1 MRNLLFLFLL
11 LLPTF
16 ILAQSNIT
24 ISGTISDIN
33 SGERLAGATIYFS
46 ETKVGV
52 SANSYGFFSIKLP
65 IGLNLLQASYVGYQ
79 TTLIKINVGK
89 DSVLNLTLRTSLKL
103 DEITVKGTKNRNTH
117 PYLSAMNMI
126 KLDMAKMADIPV
138 ILGERDLLKALQYL
152 PGIKGGAENTAGFNV
167 RGGSSDQNMI
177 LLDGVPVYNVYH
189 LMGFFSVFN
198 GEAIK
203 NAEIYKGGIPA
214 RYGGHLSSVL
224 DVTMKE
230 GNLKKQEGTFSISPV
245 AGSFTMEGPIK
256 KDTASYIISVRR
268 TFIDFPLMLVQKL
281 QKQPY
286 IGGYYFYDINAKTN
300 WILNPKNRIF
310 LSVYSGLDRNFFTG
324 NDRNLK
330 QSFRYQWGNTTTV
343 LRWNSTL
350 SSKLFSNT
358 SLYFS
363 SFNNTQR
370 TKSEEDGSINLFKT
384 SSKLN
389 EWSFKLDYDYYLAPG
404 NVVRFGGKLSQ
415 LSFSPDILQQR
426 NDQNETTSYQASKN
440 KAFVSEAYIEDEIE
454 WNRLNANIGLR
465 AATYSIEGK
474 TYFSLEPRIALNWM
488 LIPDLTISASYMRN
502 SQNLHLLTNSSLG
515 LPTDL
520 WVASTKKIAPQNADQ
535 VSLGIEKHIGRNY
548 TLGIEGYYKTMKN
561 VTRFNE
567 GAAFLSG
574 RDRNWETNVSVGE
587 GEAYGSEVMF
597 RKENARLNCM
607 LAYTLSWSNQRFDDI
622 NKGRWFPFKYDR
634 RHDFSALIDYKLKS
648 KYTGERK
655 ISLAFVFKSGNH
667 ATINDTETEGLILPG
682 IEHTAHSDGIIP
694 FKTRQTYENPNNFKM
709 PSFHHMDLN
718 YSVKQ
723 YRSSGKGHEWSFSG
737 YNIYNHLNPW
747 MTYKKDGIVKQLSIF
762 PFIPSVS
769 YRYKW

>member
-1 MRNLLFLFLL
+1 MRHILLPFL
-11 LLPTF
+11 LLPT
-16 ILAQSNIT
+16 ILFAQSHVT

-33 SGERLAGATIYFS
+33 SGERLSGATVYS
-46 ETKVGV
+46 SVAKRGV
-52 SANSYGFFSIKLP
+52 SANAYGFFSIKLP
-65 IGLNLLQASYVGYQ
+65 KGLNTLQTSYVGYQ
-79 TTLIKINVGK
+79 TSSIKINLQK
-89 DSVLNLTLRTSLKL
+89 DSILNCKLKTSLNL
-103 DEITVKGTKNRNTH
+103 EEVTVKGNTNRHSH
-117 PYLSAMNMI
+117 PYLSTMNMM

-138 ILGERDLLKALQYL
+138 ILGERDLLKAIQYL

-167 RGGSSDQNMI
+167 RGGSSDQNLI

-203 NAEIYKGGIPA
+203 SAEIYKGGIPA

-224 DVTMKE
+224 DVSMKE

-268 TFIDFPLMLVQKL
+268 TFIDLPLMLIQKI

-286 IGGYYFYDINAKTN
+286 IGGYYFYDINAKAN
-300 WILNPKNRIF
+300 WILNPKNRIY
-310 LSVYSGLDRNFFTG
+310 LSIYSGLDRNFFNG

-330 QSFRYQWGNTTTV
+330 QSYHYQWGNTTTV

-350 SSKLFSNT
+350 SNKLFSNT

-363 SFNNTQR
+363 NFNNTQQ
-370 TKSEEDGSINLFKT
+370 TKSSEDRSINLFKT

-389 EWSFKLDYDYYLAPG
+389 EWSFKSDYDYYLAPG

-426 NDQNETTSYQASKN
+426 NDENEINSYQATKN
-440 KAFVSEAYIEDEIE
+440 QAFVSEAYMEDAIE
-454 WNRLNANIGLR
+454 WNHLNANVGLR
-465 AATYSIEGK
+465 AATYSIESK

-488 LIPDLTISASYMRN
+488 LIPNLTMSASYMRN

-520 WVASTKKIAPQNADQ
+520 WVASTKKIAPQKADQ
-535 VSLGIEKHIGRNY
+535 ISLGIEKHIGTNY

-587 GEAYGSEVMF
+587 GEAYGSEFMF
-597 RKENARLNCM
+597 RKENARLNWM
-607 LAYTLSWSNQRFDDI
+607 LAYTLSWSNQRFNDI

-634 RHDFSALIDYKLKS
+634 RHDVSVLIDYKLKS
-648 KYTGERK
+648 KYTSERK
-655 ISLAFVFKSGNH
+655 ISLAFVFQSGNH
-667 ATINDTETEGLILPG
+667 VTINDTETEGVMPPG
-682 IEHTAHSDGIIP
+682 FEYYASPKEVDK
-694 FKTRQTYENPNNFKM
+694 FRVRQTYENPNNFKM
-709 PSFHHMDLN
+709 PSFHHLDLN
-718 YSVKQ
+718 YSVKK

-747 MTYKKDGIVKQLSIF
+747 VTYKKDGVAKQLSIF

>member
-1 MRNLLFLFLL
+1 MRNFLFLL
-11 LLPTF
+11 FTIPT
-16 ILAQSNIT
+16 LVYAQEKVT
-24 ISGTISDIN
+24 VSGTISDLN
-33 SGERLAGATIYFS
+33 SGERLIGATVYS
-46 ETKVGV
+46 LDAKVGV

-65 IGLNLLQASYVGYQ
+65 KGSNTVQSSFMGYQ
-79 TTLIKINVGK
+79 TTSININLLK
-89 DSVLNLTLRTSLKL
+89 DTVLNFALKPGL
-103 DEITVKGTKNRNTH
+103 ILKEVTIKGNQNRNAH
-117 PYLSAMNMI
+117 PYFSTLNMV
-126 KLDMAKMADIPV
+126 KLDMAKMGDIPV
-138 ILGERDLLKALQYL
+138 ILGERDLLKAIQYL

-167 RGGSSDQNMI
+167 RGGSSDQNLI

-224 DVTMKE
+224 DVSMKE

-245 AGSFTMEGPIK
+245 AGSFTLEGPIK

-268 TFIDFPLMLVQKL
+268 TFIDFPLMLIQKM

-286 IGGYYFYDINAKTN
+286 IGGYYFYDFNAKAN
-300 WILNPKNRIF
+300 WILNTKNRIY
-310 LSVYSGLDRNFFTG
+310 LSFYSGLDRNFFTG

-343 LRWNSTL
+343 VRWNSTL

-370 TKSEEDGSINLFKT
+370 TKSEEDGSVNLFKT

-389 EWSFKLDYDYYLAPG
+389 EWSFKSDYDYYISPKHVA
-404 NVVRFGGKLSQ
+404 RFGGKVSLMA
-415 LSFSPDILQQR
+415 FSPDILQQI
-426 NDQNETTSYQASKN
+426 NDETETNFTQETRKE
-440 KAFVSEAYIEDEIE
+440 AFAGEVYLEDAME
-454 WNRLNANIGLR
+454 WQKLNANIGIR

-474 TYFSLEPRIALNWM
+474 TYFSLEPRIALNWT
-488 LIPDLTISASYMRN
+488 LKPDLTISASYMRN

-520 WVASTKKIAPQNADQ
+520 WVASTKNIAPQKADQ
-535 VSLGIEKHIGRNY
+535 YSLGIEKHIGTKY
-548 TLGIEGYYKTMKN
+548 TFGLEGYYKTLKN

-574 RDRNWETNVSVGE
+574 RDRNWENNVSVGE
-587 GEAYGSEVMF
+587 GEAYGSEFMF
-597 RKENARLNCM
+597 RKENARLNWM

-622 NKGRWFPFKYDR
+622 NRGRWFPFKYDR
-634 RHDFSALIDYKLKS
+634 RHDFSALVDYKLKGKKS
-648 KYTGERK
+648 GERK
-655 ISLAFVFKSGNH
+655 ISLAFVFKSGNRV
-667 ATINDTETEGLILPG
+667 TINDTETEGLILPG
-682 IEHTAHSDGIIP
+682 
-694 FKTRQTYENPNNFKM
+694 FKYASPGYLEGFDFRQTYENPNNFKM
-709 PSFHHMDLN
+709 PSFHHLDLN
-718 YSVKQ
+718 YSIKKF
-723 YRSSGKGHEWSFSG
+723 RSSGKGHEWSFSG

-747 MTYKKDGIVKQLSIF
+747 MTYKEDGVAKQLSIF